1 MADSHRIR
9 PEELSKAVA
18 KAVSL
23 AQTKYKLE
31 LQPHVGPQDFARLP
45 WWIVGRVL
53 RERIDLDQA
62 HKIAETITAGVNAKH
77 DGFQPAT
84 VRLGDHIL
92 VGFIERFGNQVEVPN
107 SLLGG
112 GGPQGF

>member
-23 AQTKYKLE
+23 AQAKYKLE

-107 SLLGG
+107 ALLG